1 MALLEAARLSGAKV
15 VAVGDPRQLGAVGP
29 GGGFEALVARFGD
42 AVHVLAD
49 NVRQHDPAD
58 RLALEELR
66 SGNVEA
72 AVSWYADT
80 GRIVVSP
87 DRDTALD
94 AVVAGW
100 AADVAQGAEAAM
112 YAWRRANVA
121 ELNFRGRAAWE
132 ALDRLSGPE
141 LVVGERSYRAGDR
154 IVALAAGAG
163 GEVVTSE
170 CGTVAAV
177 DLHGGQLV
185 ARMDDDGRLQ
195 RLAGVD
201 LDADHLAHGYA
212 LTVHRSQGATVE
224 RAHAFEDGG
233 GRELAYVKMSRA
245 KQASTVYA
253 VADSLDQ
260 AAEDLGWSWAQSRRI
275 GWAIDSGTPAPGARA
290 PEPAADIERAISASL
305 RHARLVA
312 EREALAAV
320 VPVDVGRDYGDAQ
333 VRVRRLE
340 RQLADLDRG
349 EGEGVWRD
357 TPVGE
362 AAVALRHAQI
372 EHRCCLAQANRGVGL
387 RERWQLRRQAQR
399 AREQQGPLQEAFERL
414 AEPERDRIRA
424 ELPEANERLAELEN
438 RHYARTDF
446 ELLHPEALPRL
457 ERLNHQIATAAFEM
471 DLERGDLDGIASL
484 PPPPPPEPEH
494 LGPELGLG
502 LGGPD
507 IGLGL

>member
-1 MALLEAARLSGAKV
+1 
-15 VAVGDPRQLGAVGP
+15 VGP

-49 NVRQHDPAD
+49 NVRQRDPAE
-58 RLALEELR
+58 RAALEELR
-66 SGNVEA
+66 SGDVEA

-80 GRIVVSP
+80 GRIAVSP

-100 AADVAQGAEAAM
+100 AADVAHGADAAM

-121 ELNFRGRAAWE
+121 ELNARGRAAWE
-132 ALDRLSGPE
+132 ALGRLGGPE
-141 LVVGERSYRAGDR
+141 LVVGDTAYRAGDR
-154 IVALAAGAG
+154 IVALAPGAG

-170 CGTVAAV
+170 CATVAAV
-177 DLHGGQLV
+177 DLHGGALL

-201 LDADHLAHGYA
+201 LDAEHLAHGYA

-224 RAHAFEDGG
+224 RAHALEDGG

-245 KQASTVYA
+245 KEASTVYA

-260 AAEDLGWSWAQSRRI
+260 AVEDLGWSWAQSRRI
-275 GWAIDSGTPAPGARA
+275 GWAIDSGTPAPGARS
-290 PEPAADIERAISASL
+290 PEPPADTEQSISASL

-312 EREALAAV
+312 ERDALAAV
-320 VPVDVGRDYGDAQ
+320 VPDDLAGDYDDAQ
-333 VRVRRLE
+333 VQVRRLK
-340 RQLADLDRG
+340 RQLTELDRG
-349 EGEGVWRD
+349 EGERLWRD
-357 TPVGE
+357 NPVGE

-372 EHRCCLAQANRGVGL
+372 EHRCYLSQATTGVGL

-399 AREQQGPLQEAFERL
+399 ALEQQGPLREAFERL

-424 ELPEANERLAELEN
+424 ELPEAKDRLAELED
-438 RHYARTDF
+438 RYYARTAF
-446 ELLHPEALPRL
+446 ELQHPEALPRL
-457 ERLNHQIATAAFEM
+457 ERLEHQIATAAYEM
-471 DLERGDLDGIASL
+471 DLERGHLDGIVPG
-484 PPPPPPEPEH
+484 PPPLPPEPER
-494 LGPELGLG
+494 LAPELGLG

-507 IGLGL
+507 LGLGL